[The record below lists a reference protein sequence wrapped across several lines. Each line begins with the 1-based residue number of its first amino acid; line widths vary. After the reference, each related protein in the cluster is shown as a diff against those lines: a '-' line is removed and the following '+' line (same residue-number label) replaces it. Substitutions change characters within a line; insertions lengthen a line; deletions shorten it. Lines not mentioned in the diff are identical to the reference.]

1 MTAQEH
7 VPNTN
12 LIPGSKFYKKET
24 VHCVLGRSQFINKIY
39 NIYSKNQ
46 TLQQQQKSNPNKA
59 KI

>member
-1 MTAQEH
+1 
-7 VPNTN
+7 
-12 LIPGSKFYKKET
+12 
-24 VHCVLGRSQFINKIY
+24 VLGRSQFINKIY